1 MGDQTGDPAAR
12 GPFWAIRSRAQ
23 AERAA
28 EGVTAAGLGLAF
40 LFGLAAACE
49 IWRSSRGLGAGP
61 PIWAAH
67 LAIAFTGGLVVVF
80 CDRPRSLRLATAV
93 LALAVGVTA
102 YAVLHGYAKAFGWLA
117 FILLCAIQG
126 WRGVRALQDP
136 ALPLCRDHVGES

>member
-1 MGDQTGDPAAR
+1 MRDQTGDPAAR

-40 LFGLAAACE
+40 LFALAAACE
-49 IWRSSRGLGAGP
+49 IWASSRGLGPGTL
-61 PIWAAH
+61 IWAAH
-67 LAIAFTGGLVVVF
+67 LAIAFAGGLVVVF
-80 CDRPRSLRLATAV
+80 CERPRSLTLATAV
-93 LALAVGVTA
+93 LALAVGAMV
-102 YAVLHGYAKAFGWLA
+102 YALVHDYAKAYGWLA

-136 ALPLCRDHVGES
+136 ALPLYRDGG